1 MKVKLDLATFRFS
14 FMKTKLRV
22 SSVFAPVLCGK
33 KVVEA
38 FRRLT
43 CILTPLNIFQNDAV
57 VDGKL
62 VLFIDRWV
70 IFVLILVFTRS
81 AEF

>member
-14 FMKTKLRV
+14 FMKAKLRV

-57 VDGKL
+57 AVGDGKL
-62 VLFIDRWV
+62 VLFIDRWLDL
-70 IFVLILVFTRS
+70 F
-81 AEF
+81 